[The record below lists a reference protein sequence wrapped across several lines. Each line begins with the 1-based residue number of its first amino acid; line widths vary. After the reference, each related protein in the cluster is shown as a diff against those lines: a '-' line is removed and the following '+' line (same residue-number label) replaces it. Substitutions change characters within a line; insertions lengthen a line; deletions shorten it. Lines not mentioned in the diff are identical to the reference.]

1 VQPDGMEPTFRM
13 SEIFR
18 IGPAGLGKALDM
30 NFFLGIQ
37 IRGAVL
43 TAILISGA
51 VPVVR
56 AEFLPG
62 AIPNGLSAFQA
73 VGLHPSAL
81 SQQDSQAGTQST
93 SGTHGRTPSVNSGH
107 AGSAPIVAY
116 ENGLLTIVAEN
127 VPLSEVMTAL
137 HNVMGTEIELPAGA
151 SDDRVW
157 ARLGPGPARKVL
169 SDLLSNTDLNYIIQ
183 GSASDADG
191 IQSVALTAHTVDVTP
206 SQGGASNQAAGRMD
220 SRRQPRTDT
229 ATTET
234 PDQEVPAS
242 QEPAVPTVV
251 PAVPAVPAVAAEV
264 TPPSS
269 SPVAVE
275 PPSVSATA
283 QSSVADSFAHPGPPA
298 SLTQE
303 QMSLQ
308 LMNMYQQRK
317 QLQQNQAGSTPN

>member
-1 VQPDGMEPTFRM
+1 VRPDGMEPTFRM

-18 IGPAGLGKALDM
+18 IGPAGLGKAFNM
-30 NFFLGIQ
+30 KFFLGVQ

-51 VPVVR
+51 VPVVS
-56 AEFLPG
+56 AEMLPG
-62 AIPNGLSAFQA
+62 AIPSGLNAFQA
-73 VGLHPSAL
+73 AGLHPSTL
-81 SQQDSQAGTQST
+81 SLQDSQAGTQSA
-93 SGTHGRTPSVNSGH
+93 SGTHGRTPSVDSGH
-107 AGSAPIVAY
+107 AKSTPIVAY
-116 ENGLLTIVAEN
+116 ENGQLTIVAEN

-183 GSASDADG
+183 GSASDANG
-191 IQSVALTAHTVDVTP
+191 IQSVALTAHTVDIAPGQV
-206 SQGGASNQAAGRMD
+206 GVSNGSAGRMD
-220 SRRQPRTDT
+220 GRRQPQINSV
-229 ATTET
+229 ATET

-242 QEPAVPTVV
+242 QEPAVPAAPPT
-251 PAVPAVPAVAAEV
+251 PAVAAEV
-264 TPPSS
+264 TPTSS
-269 SPVAVE
+269 SPVTVE
-275 PPSVSATA
+275 PPSVSTTA
-283 QSSVADSFAHPGPPA
+283 QSSVSDSFAHPGPPA

-317 QLQQNQAGSTPN
+317 QLQASQTGSTPN

>member
-1 VQPDGMEPTFRM
+1 
-13 SEIFR
+13 
-18 IGPAGLGKALDM
+18 M
-30 NFFLGIQ
+30 NYLLGIQ
-37 IRGAVL
+37 IRGAIL

-56 AEFLPG
+56 AEMLPG
-62 AIPNGLSAFQA
+62 TIPNGLSAFQA
-73 VGLHPSAL
+73 VALHPSAL
-81 SQQDSQAGTQST
+81 SLQDSQAGTQSS
-93 SGTHGRTPSVNSGH
+93 SGTHGRTPSVNSGN

-206 SQGGASNQAAGRMD
+206 SQGGASNQSAGRMD
-220 SRRQPRTDT
+220 SRRQARTDS

-251 PAVPAVPAVAAEV
+251 PAVPAVAAEV

-269 SPVAVE
+269 SPVPVE

-317 QLQQNQAGSTPN
+317 QLQQSQAGSTPN

>member
-1 VQPDGMEPTFRM
+1 M

-30 NFFLGIQ
+30 NYLLGIQ
-37 IRGAVL
+37 IRGAIL

-56 AEFLPG
+56 AEMLPG
-62 AIPNGLSAFQA
+62 TIPNGLSAFQA
-73 VGLHPSAL
+73 VALHPSAL
-81 SQQDSQAGTQST
+81 SLQDSQAGTQSS
-93 SGTHGRTPSVNSGH
+93 SGTHGRTPSVNSGN

-127 VPLSEVMTAL
+127 VPLSDVMTAL

-206 SQGGASNQAAGRMD
+206 GQVGVSNPSAGRMD
-220 SRRQPRTDT
+220 SRRQPRTDF
-229 ATTET
+229 AATET

-242 QEPAVPTVV
+242 QEPAVPAVV
-251 PAVPAVPAVAAEV
+251 PPAPAAPAVAAEL
-264 TPPSS
+264 TPTSS

-283 QSSVADSFAHPGPPA
+283 QSSVSDSFAHPGPPA

-317 QLQQNQAGSTPN
+317 QLQQSQAGSTPN

>member
-1 VQPDGMEPTFRM
+1 M
-13 SEIFR
+13 SEILR
-18 IGPAGLGKALDM
+18 IGPVGTGKGLDM
-30 NFFLGIQ
+30 NLFLGVQ

-43 TAILISGA
+43 SAILISA
-51 VPVVR
+51 TVPVVS
-56 AEFLPG
+56 AGMLPR

-73 VGLHPSAL
+73 VGLHPSAPPP
-81 SQQDSQAGTQST
+81 QDSQPGTPS
-93 SGTHGRTPSVNSGH
+93 SSATHARTPSVDSSHG
-107 AGSAPIVAY
+107 GSVPIVAY

-137 HNVMGTEIELPAGA
+137 HDVMGTEIELPPGA

-169 SDLLSNTDLNYIIQ
+169 SDLLSNTDLNYVIQ

-206 SQGGASNQAAGRMD
+206 AQVGGSNQSAGRMD
-220 SRRQPRTDT
+220 SRRQPRTDS
-229 ATTET
+229 AVTET

-242 QEPAVPTVV
+242 QEPAVPAAP
-251 PAVPAVPAVAAEV
+251 PAPAVAAEV
-264 TPPSS
+264 TPPPS
-269 SPVAVE
+269 SPVAAAVE
-275 PPSVSATA
+275 PPSVSAA
-283 QSSVADSFAHPGPPA
+283 VQSSVADSFAHPSPPA

-317 QLQQNQAGSTPN
+317 QLQQSQAGSTPN

>member
-1 VQPDGMEPTFRM
+1 M

-30 NFFLGIQ
+30 NYLLGIQ
-37 IRGAVL
+37 IRGAIL

-56 AEFLPG
+56 AEMLPG
-62 AIPNGLSAFQA
+62 TIPNGLSAFQA
-73 VGLHPSAL
+73 VALHPSAL
-81 SQQDSQAGTQST
+81 SLQDSQAGTQSS
-93 SGTHGRTPSVNSGH
+93 SGTHGRTPSVNSGN

-127 VPLSEVMTAL
+127 VPLSDVMTAL

-206 SQGGASNQAAGRMD
+206 GQVGVSNPSAGRMD
-220 SRRQPRTDT
+220 SRRQPRTDF
-229 ATTET
+229 AATET

-242 QEPAVPTVV
+242 QEPAVPAVV
-251 PAVPAVPAVAAEV
+251 PPAPAVPAVAAEL

-283 QSSVADSFAHPGPPA
+283 QSSVSDSFAHPGPPA

-317 QLQQNQAGSTPN
+317 QLQQSQAGSTPN

>member
-1 VQPDGMEPTFRM
+1 MEPTFRIF
-13 SEIFR
+13 EIFR

-30 NFFLGIQ
+30 NFFLGVQ

-51 VPVVR
+51 VPVVS
-56 AEFLPG
+56 AEMLPG
-62 AIPNGLSAFQA
+62 AIPNGLKAFQA

-81 SQQDSQAGTQST
+81 SLQDSQAGTQST
-93 SGTHGRTPSVNSGH
+93 SGTHARTSSVNSGH

-116 ENGLLTIVAEN
+116 ENGQLTIVAEN

-191 IQSVALTAHTVDVTP
+191 IQSVALTAHTVDVAP
-206 SQGGASNQAAGRMD
+206 GQVGGPNQSAGRMD
-220 SRRQPRTDT
+220 SRRQPRTDS
-229 ATTET
+229 AATET
-234 PDQEVPAS
+234 PDQEIPAS
-242 QEPAVPTVV
+242 QEPAVPAAA
-251 PAVPAVPAVAAEV
+251 PAPAVAAEV
-264 TPPSS
+264 TPPSA
-269 SPVAVE
+269 SPVAVAAE

-317 QLQQNQAGSTPN
+317 QLQQSQAGSTPN